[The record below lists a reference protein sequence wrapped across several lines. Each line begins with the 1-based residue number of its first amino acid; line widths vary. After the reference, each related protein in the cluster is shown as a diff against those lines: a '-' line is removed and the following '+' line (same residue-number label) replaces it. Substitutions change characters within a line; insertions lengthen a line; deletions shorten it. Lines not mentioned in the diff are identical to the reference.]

1 MADRVAVELKGVSKV
16 FPAGR
21 GAQRVTAVNAMNL
34 QILRGEFFTFLG
46 PSGCGKT
53 TTLRMIAGFENPT
66 AGQITIAGQPM
77 TDVPA
82 NKRPVNTVFQNYA
95 LFPHLNV
102 GQNVGFGLKIK
113 RVAAPER
120 ERRVKEALE
129 LVRMGGY
136 ENRRTTQLSG
146 GQQQRIALAR
156 ALVNEPTV
164 LLLDEPL
171 GALDLK
177 LRKEVQLEL
186 KQLQSQLGIT
196 FIYVTHDQEEAL
208 TMSDRIAVMQD
219 GVIQQMGAPREI
231 YESPANRFVADFIGE
246 TNFLNG
252 RLSQTTPTY
261 RLTVAEN
268 EIAVK
273 PPETAVSLSQAVT
286 LAIRPEKISL
296 YPMATVADLQAQGA
310 NDAELRRLFQGNI
323 PAANS
328 TVGDYL
334 QGEGLVALPGTVVES
349 IYIGTDIR
357 YQVKLPNGES
367 LIVRVQNLSGRY
379 DTRFKVGDAVYAV
392 WQPHEAQIL
401 TS

>member
-1 MADRVAVELKGVSKV
+1 MADGVAVELKGVSKV

-66 AGQITIAGQPM
+66 VGEITIAGEPM
-77 TDVPA
+77 TNVPA

-120 ERRVKEALE
+120 ERRVQEALE

-186 KQLQSQLGIT
+186 KQLQTQLGIT

-219 GVIQQMGAPREI
+219 GIIQQMGAPRVI

-252 RLSQTTPTY
+252 RIRQTTPTH
-261 RLTVAEN
+261 RLIVAN
-268 EIAVK
+268 SEIAVK
-273 PPETAVSLSQAVT
+273 SPETAVSLDQAVT
-286 LAIRPEKISL
+286 LAIRPEKVNL
-296 YPMATVADLQAQGA
+296 YPLGTVAELQANGLTPT
-310 NDAELRRLFQGNI
+310 EIRRLFQGDV
-323 PAANS
+323 PAAS
-328 TVGDYL
+328 GTVGDYL
-334 QGEGLVALPGTVVES
+334 QGEGLVALKGSVAES

-357 YQVKLPNGES
+357 YKIVLANEES
-367 LIVRVQNLSGRY
+367 LIVRVQNLGGRF
-379 DTRFKVGDAVYAV
+379 DTRFKLGDAVYAV
-392 WQPHEAQIL
+392 WQPHETQIL